1 MIQVDIELGST
12 EVEHT
17 HSNSSL
23 QKIAAEVLVIT
34 VVGNS
39 ESLQPSPALMIDFN
53 QFLVS
58 REAVNFT
65 SVVW

>member
-39 ESLQPSPALMIDFN
+39 ESLQPSPLMIDFN
-53 QFLVS
+53 QYLVS